1 MCSNLELKSYRGR
14 VIAISF
20 FLENRPPFITMPS
33 QFYAYENSKFE
44 LFFNA
49 TDPEGYPLKYH
60 FEFLNANASN
70 DTITNNG
77 PRMSVTISEANTSRR
92 IRSKVTDLAGS
103 GVTTKH
109 IIEIVVRPCP
119 CKNGGEMRQV
129 NRTQVWS

>member
-1 MCSNLELKSYRGR
+1 MCPNLELKSYTGR
-14 VIAISF
+14 VICNIF

-49 TDPEGYPLKYH
+49 TDPEGYPLDYH
-60 FEFLNANASN
+60 FEFLNASASN
-70 DTITNNG
+70 DTITKNG
-77 PRMSVTISEANTSRR
+77 SRMSVTISEANKSRR
-92 IRSKVTDLAGS
+92 ILSEVTDLADRR
-103 GVTTKH
+103 VTTKH